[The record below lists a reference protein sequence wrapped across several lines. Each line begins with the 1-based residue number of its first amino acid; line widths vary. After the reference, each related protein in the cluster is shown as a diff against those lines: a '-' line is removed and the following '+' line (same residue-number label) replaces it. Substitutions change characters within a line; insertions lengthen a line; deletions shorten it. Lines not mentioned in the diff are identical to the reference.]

1 MSEENLLVLCTC
13 PDKEVAES
21 LATGLVE
28 AGLAA
33 CVNRVPGVVSI
44 YKWQDKLEKD
54 AEELLLIK
62 TTADAWDK
70 LEAEIRRLH
79 PYELPE
85 IIAVPISAGSHKY
98 LNWIRET
105 TR

>member
-13 PDKEVAES
+13 PDQEVAES

>member
-1 MSEENLLVLCTC
+1 MSEENLLVLCAC